1 VDGMDRT
8 KRRGARTGL
17 ERGSVLVEAAMLLP
31 ILLVAVFGIVEFGR
45 FFYTKIAIE
54 NATREAGRFAV
65 TGNMMADPGN
75 PTNDMARPDGIRQY
89 LVDQVGGIEIDKA
102 KITIDPSD
110 GGGPSDIVKI
120 SVEYKFDFAVPLIAE
135 FFPNGAFTIEYT
147 TVMKNEPI
155 FTEKRRS

>member
-1 VDGMDRT
+1 MDRT
-8 KRRGARTGL
+8 QRRGAKARR

-54 NATREAGRFAV
+54 NATRESGRFAV
-65 TGNMMADPGN
+65 TGNVIADPVN
-75 PTNDMARPDGIRQY
+75 PAQNMPRPDAIKQY
-89 LVDQVGGIEIDKA
+89 LVDQVGGIVIDKA
-102 KITIDPSD
+102 KITLVPAD
-110 GGGPSDIVKI
+110 GGGPSDLVSI

-135 FFPNGAFTIEYT
+135 FFPNGAFVIQYT

-155 FTEKRRS
+155 FTEKRRT